1 MEKRDRFT
9 VSLDKR
15 ANVKKCEADGIV
27 ADSTE
32 IRMALM
38 AQVRNGER
46 TLADVQAELKKIKR
60 NAKKNG
66 QITKNQAFIR
76 G

>member
-1 MEKRDRFT
+1 MMSRTRFEA
-9 VSLDKR
+9 SLDKR
-15 ANVKKCEADGIV
+15 ANVKQCEADGLV

-32 IRMALM
+32 VRMALM
-38 AQVRNGER
+38 GKVHSGEC
-46 TLADVQAELKKIKR
+46 TLQEVQAELKKIKR

-66 QITKNQAFIR
+66 QLTKNQAFIR

>member
-9 VSLDKR
+9 ASLDKR
-15 ANVKKCEADGIV
+15 ANVERCEKEGLI

-32 IRMALM
+32 VRMALM
-38 AQVRNGER
+38 AKVNSGEC
-46 TLADVQAELKKIKR
+46 TLKEAQAELKKIKR
-60 NAKKNG
+60 NAKRNG
-66 QITKNQAFIR
+66 QITKNQAFVR

>member
-1 MEKRDRFT
+1 MSRTRFEA
-9 VSLDKR
+9 SMDKR
-15 ANVKKCEADGIV
+15 QNVKQCEDDGVV

-32 IRMALM
+32 VRMALM
-38 AQVRNGER
+38 AKVQSGEC
-46 TLADVQAELKKIKR
+46 TLQEVQAELKKIKR

>member
-1 MEKRDRFT
+1 MSRTRFEA
-9 VSLDKR
+9 SLDKR
-15 ANVKKCEADGIV
+15 QNVKQCEADGIV

-32 IRMALM
+32 VRMALM
-38 AQVRNGER
+38 EKVRTGEC
-46 TLADVQAELKKIKR
+46 TLKEVQAELKKIKR

-66 QITKNQAFIR
+66 KITKNQAFIR

>member
-1 MEKRDRFT
+1 MTRTRFEA
-9 VSLDKR
+9 SLDKR
-15 ANVKKCEADGIV
+15 ANVKHCEAEGLI

-32 IRMALM
+32 VRMALM
-38 AQVRNGER
+38 EKVRTGEC
-46 TLADVQAELKKIKR
+46 TLQEVQAELKKIKR

-66 QITKNQAFIR
+66 QITKNQAFVR